1 MKEQTSAYLEKSREL
16 LGRADTETTHA
27 RARPSMYQPPQTSD
41 FRRNL
46 IAITEKAE
54 AEAHAERLRIH
65 SDAIK
70 KGAGQSNRVI
80 IAIIISFEEIYYKT
94 VEDTAQLISD
104 FVERTQ
110 FTPPDLGEIA
120 RPELESFAE
129 QLLGQ
134 LPDAG
139 FPQDT
144 TRLRAEYREKFRQ
157 RAEGALRD
165 IEIGFIGGRKV
176 TTAGPPPASEAAVK
190 FSDAVTLKP
199 TLWGM
204 SIDLPKAWKW
214 VRDGWRNARRQ

>member
-1 MKEQTSAYLEKSREL
+1 
-16 LGRADTETTHA
+16 
-27 RARPSMYQPPQTSD
+27 MYQSPQTSD

-46 IAITEKAE
+46 TTITERAE

-80 IAIIISFEEIYYKT
+80 IAIIIPFEKIYYKT

-104 FVERTQ
+104 FLERTQ
-110 FTPPDLGEIA
+110 FTPTELGEVA

-129 QLLGQ
+129 RLLGQ

-139 FPQDT
+139 FPQDA
-144 TRLRAEYREKFRQ
+144 TRLRAEYREKFRKC
-157 RAEGALRD
+157 AEGALRD
-165 IEIGFIGGRKV
+165 IEIGFIGGRQLA
-176 TTAGPPPASEAAVK
+176 TAGSPPASAATAK

-214 VRDGWRNARRQ
+214 VRYKWRNARRQ